1 MNARLPHIAVLGGG
15 YAGMAAAVTL
25 AQAGVAVTVYEAASH
40 LGGRA
45 RRVEYK
51 GVTLDNGLH
60 VLIGA
65 CSEVQKL
72 VQLVNRDAARMLLRL
87 PLDWHMV
94 EGFRLRVRPLPAPF
108 HLAVALAT
116 ARGLGWRARWAAA
129 RFIGALRAARFQ
141 LTDDVTVSALLAAHR
156 QHESAIR
163 YLWQPLCASA
173 LNTPIDAASARV
185 FVNVLRDGL
194 AKTAAQS
201 DLIIARENLTA
212 LFPEPAAEYVQ
223 AHRGEVRTGHTVSN
237 VVRRDGMFVVTAHG
251 SAQAFTHVVCAL
263 APQRLEAAI
272 GRIVELRPALEK
284 VAQFRYLPIHTI
296 YLQYA
301 NRVQMPAP
309 MMGIGAGLAQWVF
322 DREAI
327 CGQDGLLAAVISAGG
342 AHARLEQE
350 ELARRVDTELR
361 RHFGPL
367 PPLAWHRVIAEKRAT
382 FACTAGIERPSART
396 PLEAFHLAGDYVESD
411 YPATLEGAVRSGI
424 SAARAVL
431 RTLG

>member
-1 MNARLPHIAVLGGG
+1 MNSRLPHIAVLGGG

-45 RRVEYK
+45 RRVDYK

-116 ARGLGWRARWAAA
+116 AQGLGWRARWAAA
-129 RFIGALRAARFQ
+129 RFIGTLRAARFR
-141 LTDDVTVSALLAAHR
+141 LTDDVTVAALLAAHR

-194 AKTAAQS
+194 AKAAAQHRLPVRS
-201 DLIIARENLTA
+201 IDKPMRATLRKNK
-212 LFPEPAAEYVQ
+212 AATND
-223 AHRGEVRTGHTVSN
+223 HFIG
-237 VVRRDGMFVVTAHG
+237 D
-251 SAQAFTHVVCAL
+251 
-263 APQRLEAAI
+263 AA
-272 GRIVELRPALEK
+272 
-284 VAQFRYLPIHTI
+284 
-296 YLQYA
+296 
-301 NRVQMPAP
+301 
-309 MMGIGAGLAQWVF
+309 
-322 DREAI
+322 
-327 CGQDGLLAAVISAGG
+327 AGG
-342 AHARLEQE
+342 AAYWTLERLEK
-350 ELARRVDTELR
+350 A
-361 RHFGPL
+361 
-367 PPLAWHRVIAEKRAT
+367 
-382 FACTAGIERPSART
+382 
-396 PLEAFHLAGDYVESD
+396 
-411 YPATLEGAVRSGI
+411 LEGLPKSGVVELMCHPGADDMRPYL
-424 SAARAVL
+424 AAS
-431 RTLG
+431 